1 MREYILRKMS
11 LSSSDTTIN
20 GLAGNVSGSGF
31 GRSWAWH
38 SSLRYPSPFLDLAS
52 LYLPR
57 TIKEAFHLCR
67 YYYTTSPIIN
77 PIVRKLA
84 VYPSTK
90 MYIESADPDIKQYW
104 EDYITKVLR
113 LPEFNIE
120 CGLDYFTYGNCY
132 VYISFPI
139 IKTLVCSNCK
149 REEKVENCTYTW
161 RNLRFDMKCSYCN
174 YQNREAQV
182 KEYPKKSINEI
193 ALIRIPPELVDIEN
207 NPLTGRKDY
216 FITIPRIT
224 RNEILIGKKV
234 IIETTPE
241 VFIDSMR
248 QNKRMKLTPGKFFH
262 FQRQSV
268 SHVDWLGYGEPI
280 IMPVLKDNFYF
291 QTLRKAQ
298 EAVLHSA
305 IVPLRFVF
313 PQSGDAQTSPYTNIN
328 LLRWMNN
335 MKSEFI
341 KWRRDPNHVGF
352 VPMPVGS
359 QVVGADGKA
368 LTLFQELDLQAN
380 IICNGMGVPLE
391 FYKGGLSWSG
401 SNMSLRMMQ
410 TEFIGYRAKMKVMN
424 EDFILG
430 SIADYLGKNRVKV
443 SFEEFKM
450 ADDLQRSALEHQ
462 MYQSQLLSGD
472 TVVKG
477 MDHDPV
483 IEQEKVNAER
493 RALITNQRKSQIAQA
508 NIAGEAQLI
517 QAKWQAQAQ
526 KKMQMMQVQPQ
537 LASQQQAQ
545 QGQQQSEGGVDQN
558 FQMDQQG
565 VARMAKNELDKL
577 SDFDKVTALNSIKM
591 EAPDIYG
598 QIMQLQSSEQG
609 SQESMSM
616 PSEIKPPRSL
626 AP

>member
-1 MREYILRKMS
+1 M
-11 LSSSDTTIN
+11 SSSSNTEIN

-57 TIKEAFHLCR
+57 TIKELFHLCR

-84 VYPSTK
+84 VYPITEQ
-90 MYIESADPDIKQYW
+90 YIEDPDPELKQYW
-104 EDYITKVLR
+104 ENYCNKVLR

-132 VYISFPI
+132 VYIYFPI
-139 IKTLVCSNCK
+139 IKTLTCNNCK
-149 REEKVENCTYTW
+149 KEEKIENCSYVW
-161 RNLRFDMKCSYCN
+161 RSLRFDLKCSFCN
-174 YQNREAQV
+174 AQTREAAV
-182 KEYPKKSINEI
+182 KEYPKKSMNEI
-193 ALIRIPPELVDIEN
+193 KLIRLPPELIDIEN
-207 NPLTGRKDY
+207 NPLTGQKDY
-216 FITIPRIT
+216 FLTIPRVT

-234 IIETTPE
+234 IIEGTPE
-241 VFIDSMR
+241 IFIESMR

-262 FQRQSV
+262 FQRQSI
-268 SHVDWLGYGEPI
+268 SQVDWLGYGEPI
-280 IMPVLKDNFYF
+280 ITPVLKDNFYF
-291 QTLRKAQ
+291 QILRKAQ

-313 PQSGDAQTSPYTNIN
+313 PQSGDAQTSPYTNVN

-368 LTLFQELDLQAN
+368 LTLFQELSLQADM
-380 IICNGMGVPLE
+380 ICSGMGVPLE

-410 TEFIGYRAKMKVMN
+410 TEFIGYRAKMKVLN

-430 SIADYLGKNRVKV
+430 TIADYLGKNRVKV
-443 SFEEFKM
+443 SFAEFKM
-450 ADDLQRSALEHQ
+450 ADDLQRSALEFQ
-462 MYQSQLLSGD
+462 MYQSQVMSGD

-477 MDHDPV
+477 MGHDYV
-483 IEQEKVNAER
+483 IEQEKINVER
-493 RALITNQRKSQIAQA
+493 QNQTTIQRKNQIAQA

-537 LASQQQAQ
+537 LASQTQQ
-545 QGQQQSEGGVDQN
+545 QQQSQGASPMETMQSPLQN
-558 FQMDQQG
+558 QDFQMDEQG
-565 VARMAKNELDKL
+565 VARSAKNEIEKL
-577 SDFDKVTALNSIKM
+577 PEFDRMTALNSIKM
-591 EAPDIYG
+591 DAPDIYN
-598 QIMQLQSSEQG
+598 QIIKLQNAEKG
-609 SQESMSM
+609 SQSGMS
-616 PSEIKPPRSL
+616 PTPEVKPPRSL
-626 AP
+626 AA